1 GVHRR
6 TGQVYPFVDPADTVC
21 HPLLPRARLAWL
33 IAQPQV
39 AEHQVRSALSQI
51 HAQLEGLLDQV
62 VEQIAREFASTSAQ
76 EAAPVRERQR
86 DLQHQGWQT
95 TRPEK
100 TSQPDKDRDAE
111 HAGMGSAG
119 KRADDVIGWVQ
130 THLSLPDLIA
140 ATHPEVR
147 LRRAGQ
153 GWIGWC
159 PFHD

>member
-1 GVHRR
+1 
-6 TGQVYPFVDPADTVC
+6 
-21 HPLLPRARLAWL
+21 
-33 IAQPQV
+33 
-39 AEHQVRSALSQI
+39 
-51 HAQLEGLLDQV
+51 

-159 PFHD
+159 PFHDDEAPQPDGSPGTPSLYVVASHRYGWSWRCLSSNCGTGSGPMHHTFDWLIWCQAGSV